1 MAQRQWM
8 SSDSLYRS
16 RFSGTSPRPNG
27 SNPKSLH
34 SFLPDYTLC
43 ACEDE
48 PQRKEPKQKKKQ
60 QQQRSVLLTRVQS
73 HRGMRVWAVRATIGL
88 PCSHDSHC
96 YIPTSFHPTLHY
108 YYYYYYYFLHT
119 IWMVVLRPR
128 LLQLPLGYMP
138 LLLPLCYTRITSAGS
153 SCAFPV
159 LEGAGASQRA
169 SQRVGFRV

>member
-34 SFLPDYTLC
+34 KFLPGYTLC

-48 PQRKEPKQKKKQ
+48 PQRKEPPPPPKQ
-60 QQQRSVLLTRVQS
+60 QQQQQSALLTQVQS
-73 HRGMRVWAVRATIGL
+73 HRDMRVGAVRATIGL

-108 YYYYYYYFLHT
+108 YYYFLHR
-119 IWMVVLRPR
+119 IWLFVLRPQ

-138 LLLPLCYTRITSAGS
+138 LLLPLCNTRITSAGS
-153 SCAFPV
+153 S
-159 LEGAGASQRA
+159 
-169 SQRVGFRV
+169 